1 MFLLNRPHPD
11 RPSAPNSDRAGPPS
25 MVRRI
30 ADRARWE
37 WRELRTPS
45 LPTFIHEELDKAL
58 LDEISW
64 RSGERVLDVGCARG
78 AYMTA
83 LAKRGVHPIGV
94 DLSPRSVSIAR
105 AAGHNAVVAS
115 GECLPV
121 GDASVDTVLCH
132 KTLHLFRDP
141 LQALREFRRILRPGG
156 RVVFSTS
163 NAVSPYSRVQ
173 AMSLKSRP
181 QPNWSRGNS
190 LTINELSRRFAECGM
205 PIRAIYSCNLVWP
218 LVYRVCD
225 RWIIPNEW
233 MRRYNRWI
241 RRVTRM
247 PLRTSYP
254 LGAALDYLVEAVRV

>member
-11 RPSAPNSDRAGPPS
+11 CPSVTAADRSALPR
-25 MVRRI
+25 MLRRI
-30 ADRARWE
+30 TDRARWE
-37 WRELRTPS
+37 WRELRAPS
-45 LPTFIHEELDKAL
+45 LPTFIHEELDRAL
-58 LDEISW
+58 LEEISW
-64 RSGERVLDVGCARG
+64 RQGERVLDVGCARG

-83 LAKRGVHPIGV
+83 LARRGVHPFGV
-94 DLSPRSVSIAR
+94 DLSPGSVSIAR

-121 GDASVDTVLCH
+121 DDASVDTVLCH
-132 KTLHLFRDP
+132 KTLHLFPDP
-141 LQALREFRRILRPGG
+141 LRALGEFRRVLRPGG
-156 RVVFSTS
+156 RVIFSTS

-173 AMSLKSRP
+173 AMSLRARP
-181 QPNWSRGNS
+181 QPNWSRGNR
-190 LTINELSRRFAECGM
+190 LTIGDLSRRFAECGM

-254 LGAALDYLVEAVRV
+254 LGAAMDYLVEAVRS

>member
-1 MFLLNRPHPD
+1 MLVLNRPNPQAPSVPAGD
-11 RPSAPNSDRAGPPS
+11 TVGRPS
-25 MVRRI
+25 MMRRI

-58 LDEISW
+58 LEEVTW
-64 RSGERVLDVGCARG
+64 RDGERVLDVGCARG
-78 AYMTA
+78 TYMTA
-83 LAKRGVHPIGV
+83 LARLGVHPIGV
-94 DLSPRSVSIAR
+94 DLSPRSVSIAQ
-105 AAGHNAVVAS
+105 AAGHDAVVAS

-121 GDASVDTVLCH
+121 GDASVDSVLCH

-141 LQALREFRRILRPGG
+141 LQALREFRRVLRPGG
-156 RVVFSTS
+156 RVIFSTS

-173 AMSLKSRP
+173 AMSLRARP
-181 QPNWSRGNS
+181 QPNWGRGNS

-233 MRRYNRWI
+233 MRHYNRWI
-241 RRVTRM
+241 RRVTKM

-254 LGAALDYLVEAVRV
+254 LGAALDYLVEAVRS